1 MSYKKLLETLIISQ
15 IIIFLLGVFVTFYP
29 PNEVETFNN
38 FIENNSPFPIWL
50 KMSLALL
57 VIILTLCSWIFTLK
71 LKKIGKDIYLIT
83 TLLSILTE
91 FVFGSAAYSSLMYV
105 LDSIYLLLTGAT
117 LVTIYYS
124 PLAKEFN

>member
-1 MSYKKLLETLIISQ
+1 MNYKKLLKTLIFLQ
-15 IIIFLLGVFVTFYP
+15 IIFFLLSIFVTFYP

-38 FIENNSPFPIWL
+38 FIENNSTFPSWL

-83 TLLSILTE
+83 ILLSILTE

>member
-1 MSYKKLLETLIISQ
+1 MNYKKLLETLIFSQ
-15 IIIFLLGVFVTFYP
+15 IVFLLLGIFVSFFP

-38 FIENNSPFPIWL
+38 FIENNSPFPSWL

>member
-1 MSYKKLLETLIISQ
+1 MNYKKLLKTLIFLQ
-15 IIIFLLGVFVTFYP
+15 IIFFLLGIFVTFYP

-38 FIENNSPFPIWL
+38 FIENNSTFPSWL

-83 TLLSILTE
+83 ILLSILTE

>member
-1 MSYKKLLETLIISQ
+1 MNYKKLLETLIISQ

-38 FIENNSPFPIWL
+38 FIENNSPFPSWL
-50 KMSLALL
+50 KLSLALL
-57 VIILTLCSWIFTLK
+57 VIILTLCSWIFTFK
-71 LKKIGKDIYLIT
+71 IKKIGKDIYLIA
-83 TLLSILTE
+83 TLLSILAE
-91 FVFGSAAYSSLMYV
+91 FVFGSAAHSSLMYV

>member
-1 MSYKKLLETLIISQ
+1 MNYKKLLETLIFSQ
-15 IIIFLLGVFVTFYP
+15 IVFLLLGIFVSFFP

-91 FVFGSAAYSSLMYV
+91 FVFGSAAYSSLLYV

-124 PLAKEFN
+124 PIAKEFN

>member
-1 MSYKKLLETLIISQ
+1 MNYKKLLEILIFSQ
-15 IIIFLLGVFVTFYP
+15 IIFLLLGVFVTFYP
-29 PNEVETFNN
+29 PNEVETFND
-38 FIENNSPFPIWL
+38 FIAKNSTYQEWVLF
-50 KMSLALL
+50 SLALL
-57 VIILTLCSWIFTLK
+57 VIILTLCSWILTLK
-71 LKKIGKDIYLIT
+71 LKKIGRDIYLIA
-83 TLLSILTE
+83 TLLSILAE

>member
-1 MSYKKLLETLIISQ
+1 MNYKKLLKTLIFLQ
-15 IIIFLLGVFVTFYP
+15 IIIFLLGVFVFFFP

-38 FIENNSPFPIWL
+38 YIENNSPFPSWL

-57 VIILTLCSWIFTLK
+57 VIILTLCSWIFTFK
-71 LKKIGKDIYLIT
+71 LKKIGRDIYLIT

-105 LDSIYLLLTGAT
+105 VDSIYLLLEGAT